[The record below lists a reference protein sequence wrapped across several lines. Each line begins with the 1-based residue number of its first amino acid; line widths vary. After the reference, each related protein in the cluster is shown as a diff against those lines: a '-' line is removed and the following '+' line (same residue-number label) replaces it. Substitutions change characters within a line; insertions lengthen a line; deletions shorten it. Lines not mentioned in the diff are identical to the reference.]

1 MFRQVSQQ
9 IYVNNNG
16 DEKKLAMQYNN
27 IDDELKVYEYNN
39 GKVKNIVEKD
49 FSKMYKSKMYK
60 TKSKKYKTK
69 KYKTKR
75 NKTKQTKQI
84 KKKKS
89 KKSKTKLINSHQYE
103 S

>member
-49 FSKMYKSKMYK
+49 FSKMYKKKKYK

-69 KYKTKR
+69 KYKTK
-75 NKTKQTKQI
+75 
-84 KKKKS
+84 KKKTN
-89 KKSKTKLINSHQYE
+89 KKFN
-103 S
+103 